1 MADTSPSTCPVTP
14 VTPFSAFAG
23 PARRGLLA
31 VFAGTAVGATVVF
44 AMTGPSAPSATAA
57 PDPCSASQVAK
68 TIGAVATSTGTYLD
82 THPQT
87 DAALTAISQQQ
98 PGPQSLVALKG
109 YFDANPQ
116 AAKELQQ
123 LQSPLS
129 TLSSKCDLPLTLPQV
144 LGLMQAAQGQQ
155 GSAATS
161 LPDSQSPAPSA
172 VRPAASGAVPSDPSS
187 TVTRGGGPLPGPA
200 PTSRG

>member
-1 MADTSPSTCPVTP
+1 MADLSSLISPFA
-14 VTPFSAFAG
+14 PFSG
-23 PARRGLLA
+23 PVRRGLLA
-31 VFAGTAVGATVVF
+31 VFAGTAAGAAVVF

-68 TIGAVATSTGTYLD
+68 TIGAVATSTGAYLD
-82 THPQT
+82 AHPQT
-87 DAALTAISQQQ
+87 DAALTAISRQQ
-98 PGPQSLVALKG
+98 PGPQSLAALKG

-129 TLSSKCDLPLTLPQV
+129 TLSTKCDLPLTLPQV

-155 GSAATS
+155 GAASAS

-172 VRPAASGAVPSDPSS
+172 ARPAGSGAVPSNPASS
-187 TVTRGGGPLPGPA
+187 VSQGAGPLPGPA